1 MGHIS
6 HEPSMEEI
14 LSSIKRIIAEDDTP
28 PARAR
33 KASAKAAKLVQPSP
47 EPEILELT
55 ETVEPAPAEEAP
67 VEAASAKPEATP
79 AAEVPPMIVPDDEIL
94 SIATATATRSA
105 LSTLSRL
112 KVRPEDGAPENS
124 LEGLVR
130 EMLRPMLKEWLDAN
144 LPAIV
149 ESMVAKEIQRIS
161 GGAL

>member
-14 LSSIKRIIAEDDTP
+14 LSSIKRIIAEDDAP
-28 PARAR
+28 PSRAA
-33 KASAKAAKLVQPSP
+33 KKPQAKAAKLVQPAP

-55 ETVEPAPAEEAP
+55 ETVDPLPADEPAPVAA
-67 VEAASAKPEATP
+67 VEP
-79 AAEVPPMIVPDDEIL
+79 AGELPQMILPDDEIL

-105 LSTLSRL
+105 LASLSRL
-112 KVRPEDGAPENS
+112 KVRAEDGVPENS

-130 EMLRPMLKEWLDAN
+130 DMLRPMLKEWLDAN
-144 LPAIV
+144 LPGIV
-149 ESMVAKEIQRIS
+149 ESMVSKEIQRIS